1 MEHRPK
7 NNLFY
12 NNNRRNP
19 PILLNKSSSKFSKI
33 SNNRIMPSY
42 SGNPLITYNT
52 KINIYSSNNFNS
64 INRNPVINN
73 YEPKYEINKNIN
85 NYNNNINNSKYS
97 HNYPKY
103 LISSNNFHNNN
114 NINNNKSNLNNYFSP
129 KKILPTKKRAM
140 IQPPNLRSR
149 ILTLTNSIPK
159 KILTKNYSMQYIPTP
174 PKNYSPQPPRKKLI
188 LDLDETLVHSGF
200 NPFTRKSDISI
211 KIDVDGKIHT
221 VNVLKR
227 PHVDEFLNEISKY
240 FEVYIFTASM
250 EEYASPVIDII
261 DKNKMVRGKFFRQD
275 CIFSD
280 GLYIKNL
287 KKAGNDLKDIIII
300 DNNPGSYATNEEN
313 GIPIKTW
320 YDDLN
325 DNELIK
331 LIPLLKYL
339 SEVNDVRNIIT
350 KVVNRRNNE
359 VDFYEVNKII
369 KNINPEEEKY
379 ENNFYYEIN
388 DSKKN
393 QNIDERNKYKYL
405 NYNSNDNN
413 NNNIYNKQDY
423 YSRYNKYNNINSFSN
438 MSYNDIQ
445 SEGHN
450 HNNNINNQRNNAG
463 NIYQNNNNCNDPNI
477 GRKNYYTNNN
487 FYNINDYDQEKGGNI
502 FRNKSFNEPR
512 IISNK
517 KENEIYKYKQNPSY
531 DYKIKNIR
539 PYTPNINRRKTNSF
553 FDINNNNQENKF
565 ITGYKDNL
573 YKEDANN
580 NMNINL
586 IKNFNINMINNRR
599 NNTPN
604 LLNRSSSDIYINIK
618 KNDDNK
624 RYNYLLNIKESPE
637 ENNDMD
643 NFKQRKGTE
652 ANQSF
657 SDYYLESYKNHLS
670 RKNNRIQE
678 YNSNLNNNINKR
690 NINNYL
696 NRSFNYN
703 KSNNHSEYFDNNV
716 NNMNNKENNN
726 INPYANEENIEQ
738 YNYYKINN
746 YNNNKRSDYLNDIKD
761 FKKQMNSRFINF
773 RNFINDRKNEIIL
786 EENKN
791 RNIEEQAQYEPEH
804 EIESYENKNYLGKTY
819 FKYPYNNNNIY
830 ENYLERTNLQNLIND
845 YRNKYNA
852 LEHSRYNNDNILL
865 NKTVYND
872 TNYFNNNNNNLNSY
886 NNIENNQKRKYD
898 YNRYFN

>member
-19 PILLNKSSSKFSKI
+19 PILLDKGSSKFSKI

-73 YEPKYEINKNIN
+73 YEPKYEINKSIN

-388 DSKKN
+388 DSKKK
-393 QNIDERNKYKYL
+393 QNIDELNKYKYL

-618 KNDDNK
+618 RNDDNK

-819 FKYPYNNNNIY
+819 FKYPYNNNIY

-852 LEHSRYNNDNILL
+852 LEHSRYNNDKILL

>member
-1 MEHRPK
+1 M
-7 NNLFY
+7 
-12 NNNRRNP
+12 
-19 PILLNKSSSKFSKI
+19 
-33 SNNRIMPSY
+33 
-42 SGNPLITYNT
+42 
-52 KINIYSSNNFNS
+52 
-64 INRNPVINN
+64 
-73 YEPKYEINKNIN
+73 
-85 NYNNNINNSKYS
+85 
-97 HNYPKY
+97 
-103 LISSNNFHNNN
+103 
-114 NINNNKSNLNNYFSP
+114 
-129 KKILPTKKRAM
+129 
-140 IQPPNLRSR
+140 
-149 ILTLTNSIPK
+149 
-159 KILTKNYSMQYIPTP
+159 
-174 PKNYSPQPPRKKLI
+174 
-188 LDLDETLVHSGF
+188 
-200 NPFTRKSDISI
+200 
-211 KIDVDGKIHT
+211 
-221 VNVLKR
+221 
-227 PHVDEFLNEISKY
+227 DEFLNEISKY

-388 DSKKN
+388 DSKKK

-586 IKNFNINMINNRR
+586 IKNFDINMINNRR

-604 LLNRSSSDIYINIK
+604 LLNRSSSDIYIFIK
-618 KNDDNK
+618 
-624 RYNYLLNIKESPE
+624 Y
-637 ENNDMD
+637 
-643 NFKQRKGTE
+643 QRK
-652 ANQSF
+652 
-657 SDYYLESYKNHLS
+657 
-670 RKNNRIQE
+670 
-678 YNSNLNNNINKR
+678 
-690 NINNYL
+690 
-696 NRSFNYN
+696 
-703 KSNNHSEYFDNNV
+703 
-716 NNMNNKENNN
+716 
-726 INPYANEENIEQ
+726 P
-738 YNYYKINN
+738 
-746 YNNNKRSDYLNDIKD
+746 
-761 FKKQMNSRFINF
+761 
-773 RNFINDRKNEIIL
+773 
-786 EENKN
+786 
-791 RNIEEQAQYEPEH
+791 
-804 EIESYENKNYLGKTY
+804 
-819 FKYPYNNNNIY
+819 
-830 ENYLERTNLQNLIND
+830 
-845 YRNKYNA
+845 
-852 LEHSRYNNDNILL
+852 
-865 NKTVYND
+865 
-872 TNYFNNNNNNLNSY
+872 
-886 NNIENNQKRKYD
+886 
-898 YNRYFN
+898 

>member
-19 PILLNKSSSKFSKI
+19 PILLDKGSSKFSKI

-73 YEPKYEINKNIN
+73 YEPKYEINKSIN

-388 DSKKN
+388 DSKKK

-618 KNDDNK
+618 RNDDNK

-643 NFKQRKGTE
+643 NFNQRKGTE

-703 KSNNHSEYFDNNV
+703 KSNNHSEYFDNNI

-726 INPYANEENIEQ
+726 INPYENEENIEQ

-819 FKYPYNNNNIY
+819 FKYPYNNNIY

-852 LEHSRYNNDNILL
+852 LEHSRYNNDKILL

>member
-19 PILLNKSSSKFSKI
+19 PILLDKGSSKFSKI

-73 YEPKYEINKNIN
+73 YEPKYEINKSIN

-388 DSKKN
+388 DSKKK

-618 KNDDNK
+618 RNDDNK

-852 LEHSRYNNDNILL
+852 LEHSRYNNDKILL

>member
-19 PILLNKSSSKFSKI
+19 PILLDKGSSKFSKI

-73 YEPKYEINKNIN
+73 YEPKYEINKSIN

-174 PKNYSPQPPRKKLI
+174 PKNYPPQPPRKKLI

-388 DSKKN
+388 DSKKK

-477 GRKNYYTNNN
+477 WRKNYYTNNN
-487 FYNINDYDQEKGGNI
+487 FYNINDYDQEKGVNI

-565 ITGYKDNL
+565 VTGYKDNL

-618 KNDDNK
+618 RNDDNK

-643 NFKQRKGTE
+643 NFNQRKGTE

-670 RKNNRIQE
+670 RKNIRIQE

-703 KSNNHSEYFDNNV
+703 KSNNHSEYFDNNI

-726 INPYANEENIEQ
+726 INPYENEENIEQ

-852 LEHSRYNNDNILL
+852 LEHSRYNNDKILL

-872 TNYFNNNNNNLNSY
+872 TNYFNNNNNNINSY

>member
-19 PILLNKSSSKFSKI
+19 PILLDKGSSKFSKI

-73 YEPKYEINKNIN
+73 YEPKYEINKSIN

-463 NIYQNNNNCNDPNI
+463 IIYQNNNNCYDPDI

-618 KNDDNK
+618 RNDDNK

-670 RKNNRIQE
+670 RKNHRIQE

-819 FKYPYNNNNIY
+819 FKYPYNNNIY

-852 LEHSRYNNDNILL
+852 LEHSRYNNDKILL

-886 NNIENNQKRKYD
+886 NNIENNQKRMYD